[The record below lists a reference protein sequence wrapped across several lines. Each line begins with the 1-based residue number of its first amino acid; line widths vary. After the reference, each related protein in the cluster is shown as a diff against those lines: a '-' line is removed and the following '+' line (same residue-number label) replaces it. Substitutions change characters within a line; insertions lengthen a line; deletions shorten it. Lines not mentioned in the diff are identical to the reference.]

1 MKIASCTECHGV
13 RLPPEGLSYE
23 ETVDRIS
30 NDQVLHEPNVE
41 TRGRDL
47 RGQVGRQE
55 HYPWI
60 VMCNPERYKTWYELR
75 DERLFL
81 PKENIPFT
89 C

>member
-1 MKIASCTECHGV
+1 MKIASCTECHGI
-13 RLPPEGLSYE
+13 RLPPENLPYE
-23 ETVDRIS
+23 ETIDRIS
-30 NDQVLHEPNVE
+30 NDQVLHQWWVFF
-41 TRGRDL
+41 RGKDL
-47 RGQVGRQE
+47 RGKVGRQE

-81 PKENIPFT
+81 PKEKVPFT